1 MQWIEISIICRQE
14 LADQVMDLLGDFTPN
29 GIIQEA
35 YNQNHDLTKLTIY
48 GDVSE
53 TEEDWIKGP

>member
-35 YNQNHDLTKLTIY
+35 YNQIGRAH
-48 GDVSE
+48 V
-53 TEEDWIKGP
+53 